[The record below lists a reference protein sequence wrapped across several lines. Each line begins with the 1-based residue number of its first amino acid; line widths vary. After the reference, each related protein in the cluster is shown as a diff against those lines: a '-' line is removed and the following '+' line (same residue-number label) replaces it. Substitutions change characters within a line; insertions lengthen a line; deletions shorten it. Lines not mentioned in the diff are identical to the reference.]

1 MKSQRGRPMKT
12 ILLVVLFLSIVVGAL
27 YGWMK
32 REELSNQTKMREE
45 NQTEITEDFI
55 YRWLQNE
62 NGMIATYIKNSSQED
77 EDLVQGREVLAETLG
92 LLMDYALDNENQTLF
107 NTLYKQ
113 LTDYFLEKEGFVN
126 WKLKEDGTSD
136 VSANALIDD
145 IRILDA
151 LAMAAENWKTDQY
164 KKTALSISEYLNEKN
179 VVNGIYTDF
188 YDKEYGYA
196 SSEISLSYI
205 DIQGMNT
212 LVNQGL
218 LDAEIVAETSQVL
231 TKAPLDHGFYPVSY
245 NVEEKE
251 YIFSD
256 NINLVDQA
264 ILAYHYAQVG
274 NRSLEFL
281 TFIKSEMDKRGLI
294 HGMYDRKTKEPTVDY
309 ESPAIYGFLILY
321 ALEVDE
327 HDLAQ
332 ALYDRMKEFQVVDKK
347 SEYYGG
353 YSITN
358 GDTHIFDNL
367 IPLLAEQEMKK
378 D

>member
-164 KKTALSISEYLNEKN
+164 KKTALSISEYLNKKN
-179 VVNGIYTDF
+179 AVNGIYTDF

-231 TKAPLDHGFYPVSY
+231 IKAPLDHGFYPVSY

-347 SEYYGG
+347 HVYQAYILWE
-353 YSITN
+353 
-358 GDTHIFDNL
+358 
-367 IPLLAEQEMKK
+367 
-378 D
+378 